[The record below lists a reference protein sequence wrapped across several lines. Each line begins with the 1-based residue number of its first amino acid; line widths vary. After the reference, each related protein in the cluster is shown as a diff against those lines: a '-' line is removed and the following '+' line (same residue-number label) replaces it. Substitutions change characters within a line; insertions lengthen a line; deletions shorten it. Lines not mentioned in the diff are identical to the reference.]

1 MGNNTYKR
9 DFMSEEENNENI
21 QNMAT
26 DVADRLILLMRR
38 IEYSD
43 QELRFEIHNNANN
56 YHSGLQRPLHEVFE
70 PLAED
75 LGFFDYSELRDN
87 FTGLCKRVIRD
98 IESLNLKKPETQQ
111 RWINAVKKIA
121 DVFNA
126 SNFPKSCSSV
136 FGEHFSNE
144 LYERLEDASERLQD
158 VGREEATQDQLKES
172 LDAAREAMN
181 VYEKN
186 GKISSELNKV
196 LKHYLQQIEEA
207 YQRYNDF
214 GEDAF
219 WTTYKNL
226 FATFMQV
233 HPAIMPKDKSDDAKE
248 AVKIAL
254 NNMHGKMYYGL
265 RALSVSADLAT
276 LAASGAALLAL
287 A

>member
-1 MGNNTYKR
+1 MV
-9 DFMSEEENNENI
+9 EEENIESIDSN
-21 QNMAT
+21 AT
-26 DVADRLILLMRR
+26 DVADRLILLMRK
-38 IEYSD
+38 IEQSAQD
-43 QELRFEIHNNANN
+43 LRFNIPHNPNK
-56 YHSGLQRPLHEVFE
+56 YHNGFQRPLHEVFE

-75 LGFFDYSELRDN
+75 LGFVDYSELRDN
-87 FTGLCKRVIRD
+87 FTGLCKRVTRD
-98 IESLNLKKPETQQ
+98 IESLTLKKPKTQE
-111 RWINAVKKIA
+111 RWVNAVKKIA

-126 SNFPKSCSSV
+126 SNFPKICSSV
-136 FGEHFSNE
+136 FGEHFSDE
-144 LYERLEDASERLQD
+144 VYERLEDASERLQD
-158 VGREEATQDQLKES
+158 VGREEATKDQLKES
-172 LDAAREAMN
+172 LDAAREVMN

-186 GKISSELNKV
+186 GKISTELNKV

-219 WTTYKNL
+219 WITYKNL

-254 NNMHGKMYYGL
+254 NNMGGKMHYGL
-265 RALSVSADLAT
+265 RALSVSADVAT